1 MRIIRLH
8 LEPGDVSLTKCSC
21 ILNSFFLFF
30 KKKPTHIYCLL
41 WFPYGIFYSSS
52 PGAVFFPACCFYDFS
67 LTWNWFFLLPSIF
80 FFPRLPSL
88 LVSSVHITLEIF
100 TFLHIDHVF
109 THTRNR
115 LSSKCVKTFEETSST
130 VEFLLL
136 LYLVGWLHLLSAV
149 SHILVWFIMH
159 RCRLGL

>member
-67 LTWNWFFLLPSIF
+67 LTWNRF
-80 FFPRLPSL
+80 FFAPFYFFPPS
-88 LVSSVHITLEIF
+88 SSFSSSFFNSHNFGNF

-159 RCRLGL
+159 RWRLGL

>member
-1 MRIIRLH
+1 MFHWPNVPAYWTLSSSFLKKNPHTYILFALISLLH
-8 LEPGDVSLTKCSC
+8 LLFFFSWSSVFSC
-21 ILNSFFLFF
+21 MLLLWLFTNVKQIFFAPFYFFFSSSSFSSSFF
-30 KKKPTHIYCLL
+30 
-41 WFPYGIFYSSS
+41 SSHNF
-52 PGAVFFPACCFYDFS
+52 G
-67 LTWNWFFLLPSIF
+67 N
-80 FFPRLPSL
+80 
-88 LVSSVHITLEIF
+88 F

-115 LSSKCVKTFEETSST
+115 LSSKCVKTFEETTST

-159 RCRLGL
+159 RWRLGL

>member
-1 MRIIRLH
+1 MSHWPNVPAYWTL
-8 LEPGDVSLTKCSC
+8 SS
-21 ILNSFFLFF
+21 SFFLKKTHTYILFALISLWHLLFF
-30 KKKPTHIYCLL
+30 FSWSSVFSCMLLL
-41 WFPYGIFYSSS
+41 WLFTNVKQIFFAPFYFFFFFSSS
-52 PGAVFFPACCFYDFS
+52 SFSSSFF
-67 LTWNWFFLLPSIF
+67 
-80 FFPRLPSL
+80 
-88 LVSSVHITLEIF
+88 SSHNFGNF

-159 RCRLGL
+159 RWRLGL